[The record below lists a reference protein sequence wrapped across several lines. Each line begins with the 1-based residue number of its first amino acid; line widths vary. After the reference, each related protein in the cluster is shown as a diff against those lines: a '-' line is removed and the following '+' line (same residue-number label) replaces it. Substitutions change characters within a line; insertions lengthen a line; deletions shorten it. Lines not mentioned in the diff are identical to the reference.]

1 MRRHLPAVLA
11 VLSLPAGLAGYLAG
25 AWLLR
30 TVAPSLSD
38 GVLMLFVPLLV
49 AGLCMV
55 PFLVPFIDRRAQADL
70 AAIRARRAAEEAEAP
85 PAPEDP

>member
-11 VLSLPAGLAGYLAG
+11 VLSLPAGFAGYLAG

-30 TVAPSLSD
+30 TLAPSLSD

-55 PFLVPFIDRRAQADL
+55 PFLAPFIDRRAQADL
-70 AAIRARRAAEEAEAP
+70 AAIQARRAAEEAPEAP
-85 PAPEDP
+85 DDP